1 VLSLSK
7 HERRRDAPF
16 DKSQDERGQA
26 KGANRGDKT
35 LKLEEFCEDFQSL
48 QRERPK
54 TTRLLDAGQR
64 LLGELL
70 QDPMWFGKFLQRY
83 ISGPTFL
90 TDQPASV
97 FDNEIR
103 LHRSPDQSYTIL
115 AYIWDHP
122 DQCPVHDHGSWGLI
136 GSLLNPLREVKYRRL
151 DDGEVEGFAELE
163 QVSDSLLEPGK
174 VGFVLPL
181 NKGIHQTGTAGDA
194 LTLSLGV
201 YGRSIR
207 PGYIHFFNPA
217 GKKIVRAH
225 TRILFRKV
233 LAVRA
238 LTSLGEATNQTFLT
252 PSLLESLPE
261 DVAREFRR
269 LSCR

>member
-1 VLSLSK
+1 M
-7 HERRRDAPF
+7 
-16 DKSQDERGQA
+16 
-26 KGANRGDKT
+26 N
-35 LKLEEFCEDFQSL
+35 LEDFCEGFQSL
-48 QRERPK
+48 QRERAK
-54 TTRLLDAGQR
+54 TTRLLDAGQQ

-70 QDPMWFGKFLQRY
+70 KDPTWFGKFLQRY
-83 ISGPTFL
+83 ITDPAFL

-103 LHRSPDQSYTIL
+103 LHRSPDRAFTIL

-122 DQCPVHDHGSWGLI
+122 DQCPVHDHSAWGLI

-151 DDGEVEGFAELE
+151 DDGKVEGFAELE
-163 QVSDSLLEPGK
+163 QVSDSLLEPGQ

-207 PGYIHFFNPA
+207 QGYIHFFDPA
-217 GKKIVRAH
+217 GKKIMRAH

-238 LTSLGEATNQTFLT
+238 LASLGEALGQTFLT
-252 PSLLESLPE
+252 PSLLDSLPE

-269 LSCR
+269 LSST

>member
-1 VLSLSK
+1 M
-7 HERRRDAPF
+7 
-16 DKSQDERGQA
+16 
-26 KGANRGDKT
+26 N
-35 LKLEEFCEDFQSL
+35 LEDFCEGFQSL

-54 TTRLLDAGQR
+54 TTRLLDAGQQ

-70 QDPMWFGKFLQRY
+70 KDPTWFGEFLQRY
-83 ISGPTFL
+83 IAGPTFL

-103 LHRSPDQSYTIL
+103 LHRSPDKAFTIL

-122 DQCPVHDHGSWGLI
+122 DQCPVHDHSAWGLI

-151 DDGEVEGFAELE
+151 DDGKVEGFAELE

-181 NKGIHQTGTAGDA
+181 NKGIHQTGAAGDA

-207 PGYIHFFNPA
+207 QGYIHFFNP
-217 GKKIVRAH
+217 GGRKITRAH

-233 LAVRA
+233 LALRA
-238 LTSLGEATNQTFLT
+238 LASVGEAVGQTFLT
-252 PSLLESLPE
+252 PSLLDSLPE
-261 DVAREFRR
+261 DVVREFRQF
-269 LSCR
+269 SSN

>member
-1 VLSLSK
+1 M
-7 HERRRDAPF
+7 
-16 DKSQDERGQA
+16 
-26 KGANRGDKT
+26 N
-35 LKLEEFCEDFQSL
+35 LEDFCEGFQSL
-48 QRERPK
+48 QRERAK
-54 TTRLLDAGQR
+54 ATRLLDAGQQ

-70 QDPMWFGKFLQRY
+70 KDPTWFGKFLQRY
-83 ISGPTFL
+83 IADPAFL
-90 TDQPASV
+90 TDQPTSG

-103 LHRSPDQSYTIL
+103 LHRSPDRAFTIL

-122 DQCPVHDHGSWGLI
+122 DQCPVHDHSAWGLI

-151 DDGEVEGFAELE
+151 DDGKVEGFAELE
-163 QVSDSLLEPGK
+163 QVSDSLLEPGQ

-194 LTLSLGV
+194 LTLSIGV

-207 PGYIHFFNPA
+207 QGYIHFFDPA
-217 GKKIVRAH
+217 GKKTMRAR

-233 LAVRA
+233 LALRA
-238 LTSLGEATNQTFLT
+238 LASLGEALGQTFLT
-252 PSLLESLPE
+252 PSLLDSLPE

-269 LSCR
+269 LSST